1 MRSAISRANG
11 SMFEVTIV
19 VRSWFRA
26 KACLPLD
33 LAHSWAIGP
42 INPSSYGMQFAQIS
56 RSLAA
61 LKRHHGMAVYNH
73 RGNLEGKAR
82 LARSGIAVGVLAVA
96 VALLLWF
103 ALSAVFKPVRFPSPA
118 EFVAAFEQIAFKGYA
133 GGTLLVHTLH
143 SMRLALMGFVAAVLV
158 AVPLGIAMALDRR
171 CEAIFNPVVAF
182 IRPIP
187 PLAWIPV
194 AIIWFGLG
202 DGAKIFVIWFTAFV
216 PTLINTYVGVR
227 VVDPT
232 LIAAARVHGAKG
244 WRLLSEVT
252 IPGALPMIFVG
263 LRLSLQASWMA
274 LVAAELVGAFFGLGR
289 VLTIAA
295 QDIYPG
301 MIVVGMICVAV
312 AGALMTK
319 GLEFIERLIMP
330 WSRKS
335 S

>member
-1 MRSAISRANG
+1 MS
-11 SMFEVTIV
+11 
-19 VRSWFRA
+19 
-26 KACLPLD
+26 
-33 LAHSWAIGP
+33 H
-42 INPSSYGMQFAQIS
+42 
-56 RSLAA
+56 
-61 LKRHHGMAVYNH
+61 
-73 RGNLEGKAR
+73 EGKAR
-82 LARSGIAVGVLAVA
+82 RERSGIAFGILAVA
-96 VALLLWF
+96 IALLFWF
-103 ALSAVFKPVRFPSPA
+103 ALSAVIKPVRFPSPDDFLTA
-118 EFVAAFEQIAFKGYA
+118 LQQIMFKGYA

-143 SMRLALMGFVAAVLV
+143 SMRLALMGFAAAVLI
-158 AVPLGIAMALDRR
+158 AIPLGVAMALDRR
-171 CEAIFNPVVAF
+171 CEAIFNPIVAF

-227 VVDPT
+227 GVDAT

-244 WRLLSEVT
+244 WRLLSDVI
-252 IPGALPMIFVG
+252 IPGALPMMFGG

-301 MIVVGMICVAV
+301 MIVVGMVSVAI

-319 GLEFIERLIMP
+319 GLDLVERLVMP
-330 WSRKS
+330 WSRKLS
-335 S
+335 

>member
-1 MRSAISRANG
+1 M
-11 SMFEVTIV
+11 
-19 VRSWFRA
+19 
-26 KACLPLD
+26 
-33 LAHSWAIGP
+33 
-42 INPSSYGMQFAQIS
+42 NP
-56 RSLAA
+56 
-61 LKRHHGMAVYNH
+61 
-73 RGNLEGKAR
+73 EGKAR
-82 LARSGIAVGVLAVA
+82 RERSGIAFGVLAVA

-103 ALSAVFKPVRFPSPA
+103 ALSSALKPVRFPSPA
-118 EFVAAFEQIAFKGYA
+118 EFLAALEQITFKGYA
-133 GGTLLVHTLH
+133 GGTLLIHTLH
-143 SMRLALMGFVAAVLV
+143 SMRLALMGFIAAVV
-158 AVPLGIAMALDRR
+158 IAVPLGIAMALDRG
-171 CEAIFNPVVAF
+171 CEAIFNPIIAF

-227 VVDPT
+227 IVDPT
-232 LIAAARVHGAKG
+232 LVAAARVHGAKG
-244 WRLLSEVT
+244 RRLLSEVI

-301 MIVVGMICVAV
+301 MIVVGMISVAL

-319 GLEFIERLIMP
+319 GLELIERRVMP

>member
-1 MRSAISRANG
+1 M
-11 SMFEVTIV
+11 
-19 VRSWFRA
+19 
-26 KACLPLD
+26 
-33 LAHSWAIGP
+33 
-42 INPSSYGMQFAQIS
+42 NPD
-56 RSLAA
+56 
-61 LKRHHGMAVYNH
+61 
-73 RGNLEGKAR
+73 GKAR
-82 LARSGIAVGVLAVA
+82 RARSGIAFGILAVA
-96 VALLLWF
+96 VALLFWF
-103 ALSAVFKPVRFPSPA
+103 ALSSVLKPVRFPSPDD
-118 EFVAAFEQIAFKGYA
+118 FAAALKQITFKGYA
-133 GGTLLVHTLH
+133 GGTLLVHVLH
-143 SMRLALMGFVAAVLV
+143 SMRLALMGFFAAIVI
-158 AVPLGIAMALDRR
+158 AIPLGLAMTLDRR
-171 CEAIFNPVVAF
+171 CEAIFNPIIAF

-244 WRLLSEVT
+244 WRLLSDV
-252 IPGALPMIFVG
+252 IVPGALPMMFGG

-301 MIVVGMICVAV
+301 MIVVGMLCVAV

-319 GLEFIERLIMP
+319 GLDVIERLVMP
-330 WSRKS
+330 WARKS